1 MTDFKKERDL
11 EEERKDVLD
20 SSVPH
25 EIYNSDYQLVNF
37 PSQSL
42 QSIKNFEQK
51 ISTISEFIETCQKV
65 YQRIFRILKVEFK
78 YWACVIKYINK
89 IANF

>member
-25 EIYNSDYQLVNF
+25 EIYNSDYQMVNF

-51 ISTISEFIETCQKV
+51 ISTITEFIETYQKV
-65 YQRIFRILKVEFK
+65 YQITLCTFTYLYHCAYFEFRIQFIV
-78 YWACVIKYINK
+78 
-89 IANF
+89 

>member
-1 MTDFKKERDL
+1 MMDIKKERDL
-11 EEERKDVLD
+11 EEERRDISD

-25 EIYNSDYQLVNF
+25 EIYNSDYQMVNF

-51 ISTISEFIETCQKV
+51 IGAVYEYIETCQKV
-65 YQRIFRILKVEFK
+65 YRSSYILMLILMTV
-78 YWACVIKYINK
+78 
-89 IANF
+89 NFV

>member
-1 MTDFKKERDL
+1 MMDIKKEKDF
-11 EEERKDVLD
+11 EEERKDISD

-25 EIYNSDYQLVNF
+25 EIYNSNYQMVNF

-51 ISTISEFIETCQKV
+51 ISKVYEYIETFQKV
-65 YQRIFRILKVEFK
+65 Y
-78 YWACVIKYINK
+78 
-89 IANF
+89 